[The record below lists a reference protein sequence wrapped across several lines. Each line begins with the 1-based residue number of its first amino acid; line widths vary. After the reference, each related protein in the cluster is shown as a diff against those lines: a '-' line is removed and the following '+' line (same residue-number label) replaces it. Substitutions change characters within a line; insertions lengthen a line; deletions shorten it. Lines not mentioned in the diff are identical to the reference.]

1 MDNQAINEA
10 IEILINNFTRHPRI
24 NQDDSNL
31 TVFDMLQEFWRKKMT
46 KSEPATISSTQA
58 TASSSSSSSTS
69 PNQTPNIVY
78 EYLQKP
84 GPPYIC
90 FVTLPGGAC
99 FATFQNCT
107 NKLEAKKHAAL
118 ISLMNSVFNEHPLRR
133 INEDFIAKS
142 AENAQKD
149 YVIFSYHFDRLIV
162 IS

>member
-46 KSEPATISSTQA
+46 KSEPATNSSTQA

-78 EYLQKP
+78 EYLQK
-84 GPPYIC
+84 
-90 FVTLPGGAC
+90 
-99 FATFQNCT
+99 
-107 NKLEAKKHAAL
+107 L
-118 ISLMNSVFNEHPLRR
+118 IP
-133 INEDFIAKS
+133 
-142 AENAQKD
+142 
-149 YVIFSYHFDRLIV
+149 
-162 IS
+162 